1 MKNHIKP
8 FGNYI
13 KEQYGSF
20 DFSKWDQ
27 PFNPVNFEE
36 MSEYLEDDGRVEMI
50 IRGVLGGN
58 SFSQT
63 TSEGEFSNALSP
75 IGQATELPLRDLGLI
90 LNIFDTELQGKKQ
103 KVVEIKFMGGDTQSP
118 IYIFSDNK
126 GR

>member
-1 MKNHIKP
+1 MKDHIKP

-20 DFSKWDQ
+20 DFSTWDQ
-27 PFNPVNFEE
+27 PFHPVNFKE

-50 IRGVLGGN
+50 IKGVLGGDN
-58 SFSQT
+58 FIQ
-63 TSEGEFSNALSP
+63 TSEGEFSDGLEP
-75 IGQATELPLRDLGLI
+75 IGQVTELPIRDLGLI
-90 LNIFDTELQGKKQ
+90 LNIFDTDLQGKKQ
-103 KVVEIKFMGGDTQSP
+103 KVVEIKFMGGDTQRP